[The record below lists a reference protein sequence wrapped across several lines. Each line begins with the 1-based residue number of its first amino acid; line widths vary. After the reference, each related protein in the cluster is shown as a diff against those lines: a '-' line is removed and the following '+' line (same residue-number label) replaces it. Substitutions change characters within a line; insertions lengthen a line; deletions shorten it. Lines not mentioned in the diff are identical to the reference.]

1 MSRIATVLVT
11 GLIVLTLGEATDAR
25 SFRPAMLPNA
35 PDGGNTC
42 HTSGGGTPRNAFGLD
57 VEAIVGASEQ
67 QFWSAELAAL
77 DSYGDGVSNGW
88 ELGDPDG
95 DGDPDP
101 TIPLTSPGD
110 ALAPGSELDFLYSL
124 LSEFD
129 ADRDLVLFAGD
140 ARFHPLEQGLLFDF
154 ADELGWLGRADLERA
169 IASFEGGAPGAE
181 LDFLY

>member
-35 PDGGNTC
+35 PDGCNTC

-57 VEAIVGASEQ
+57 VEAIVGSSEQ

-77 DSYGDGVSNGW
+77 DSDGDGVSNGW

-101 TIPLTSPGD
+101 TISITSPGD
-110 ALAPGSELDFLYSL
+110 AAASTPEDVAVTGGSIVSGTVYYSTTPVEGVKVEL
-124 LSEFD
+124 
-129 ADRDLVLFAGD
+129 RDENDDVLM
-140 ARFHPLEQGLLFDF
+140 ETT
-154 ADELGWLGRADLERA
+154 
-169 IASFEGGAPGAE
+169 SSSS
-181 LDFLY
+181 

>member
-35 PDGGNTC
+35 PDGCNTC

-57 VEAIVGASEQ
+57 VEAIVGSSEQ

-77 DSYGDGVSNGW
+77 DSDGDGVSNGW

-101 TIPLTSPGD
+101 TIPITSP
-110 ALAPGSELDFLYSL
+110 AMRRC
-124 LSEFD
+124 
-129 ADRDLVLFAGD
+129 RDLSLIFCIRFFRSLMRILVWFCLPATLVSTRSSRFSYSILPKSLARLD
-140 ARFHPLEQGLLFDF
+140 APN
-154 ADELGWLGRADLERA
+154 
-169 IASFEGGAPGAE
+169 
-181 LDFLY
+181 